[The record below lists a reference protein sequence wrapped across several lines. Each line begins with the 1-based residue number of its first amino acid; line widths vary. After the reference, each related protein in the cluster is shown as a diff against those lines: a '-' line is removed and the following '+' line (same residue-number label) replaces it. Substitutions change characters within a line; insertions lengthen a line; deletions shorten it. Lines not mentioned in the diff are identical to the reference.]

1 MRNTFSKRI
10 FAVLAAVLLGV
21 ALCAP
26 LTFADEADTA
36 DTTDS
41 TETVDTTEGT
51 TDTAGEDSSGAESFF
66 NELKA
71 DNGVGRTLFIAGAV
85 CIVLGVGGIVSIILW
100 QRASR
105 NRDSGEADRAEVLD
119 EIEQEERR
127 NRRRREEERMRRE
140 QMQAHRET
148 EPRVPTSFDPDKD
161 TGELPVM
168 PVAAEYTAEC
178 PIMPET
184 PVSMQPQNVRRAA
197 VQTSVNRA
205 PRQFT
210 PGEPGQ
216 YRSLELELKVLADVG
231 LLGMPNAGKSTLIT
245 AVSNARPK
253 IADYPFTTLHPH
265 LGVVRVGPEQ
275 SFVLADV
282 PGLIEGAA
290 EGAGLGH
297 LFLRHLSRTKVLLH
311 VIDAAPLDDTVD
323 PFEQAH
329 ALVAELEKYDP
340 ELAAK
345 PRWVVLN
352 KMDLV
357 PEEERDA
364 LVEKFRSAFAREGE
378 PVFAVSAATREG
390 LTTLLNALA
399 QKVDEDRRAER
410 AFLDDER
417 FDEERE
423 NAEPYDPAAH

>member
-10 FAVLAAVLLGV
+10 FAVLAAVLLGA

-26 LTFADEADTA
+26 LTFADEADTV

-85 CIVLGVGGIVSIILW
+85 CIVLGVGGVVSIILW

-140 QMQAHRET
+140 T
-148 EPRVPTSFDPDKD
+148 ESRMPTSFDPDKD

-168 PVAAEYTAEC
+168 PVSAEYTAER

-205 PRQFT
+205 PRQ
-210 PGEPGQ
+210 
-216 YRSLELELKVLADVG
+216 S
-231 LLGMPNAGKSTLIT
+231 
-245 AVSNARPK
+245 
-253 IADYPFTTLHPH
+253 
-265 LGVVRVGPEQ
+265 
-275 SFVLADV
+275 
-282 PGLIEGAA
+282 
-290 EGAGLGH
+290 
-297 LFLRHLSRTKVLLH
+297 
-311 VIDAAPLDDTVD
+311 AAPRAAKPAAPAPKPVQQRPANPPKPAAQTV
-323 PFEQAH
+323 QAKP
-329 ALVAELEKYDP
+329 AAPKASEKYDL
-340 ELAAK
+340 EDILREVREMNA
-345 PRWVVLN
+345 N
-352 KMDLV
+352 K
-357 PEEERDA
+357 
-364 LVEKFRSAFAREGE
+364 
-378 PVFAVSAATREG
+378 
-390 LTTLLNALA
+390 
-399 QKVDEDRRAER
+399 
-410 AFLDDER
+410 
-417 FDEERE
+417 
-423 NAEPYDPAAH
+423 

>member
-1 MRNTFSKRI
+1 MRNIFSKRI
-10 FAVLAAVLLGV
+10 FAVLAAVLLGA

-41 TETVDTTEGT
+41 TETIDTTEGT

-140 QMQAHRET
+140 PES
-148 EPRVPTSFDPDKD
+148 RVPTSFDPDKD

-168 PVAAEYTAEC
+168 PVSAEYTAER

-205 PRQFT
+205 PRQ
-210 PGEPGQ
+210 
-216 YRSLELELKVLADVG
+216 S
-231 LLGMPNAGKSTLIT
+231 
-245 AVSNARPK
+245 
-253 IADYPFTTLHPH
+253 
-265 LGVVRVGPEQ
+265 
-275 SFVLADV
+275 
-282 PGLIEGAA
+282 
-290 EGAGLGH
+290 
-297 LFLRHLSRTKVLLH
+297 
-311 VIDAAPLDDTVD
+311 AAPRAAKPAAPAPKPVQQRPANPPKPSAQTV
-323 PFEQAH
+323 QAKP
-329 ALVAELEKYDP
+329 AAPKAPEKYDL
-340 ELAAK
+340 EDILREVREMNA
-345 PRWVVLN
+345 N
-352 KMDLV
+352 K
-357 PEEERDA
+357 
-364 LVEKFRSAFAREGE
+364 
-378 PVFAVSAATREG
+378 
-390 LTTLLNALA
+390 
-399 QKVDEDRRAER
+399 
-410 AFLDDER
+410 
-417 FDEERE
+417 
-423 NAEPYDPAAH
+423 

>member
-10 FAVLAAVLLGV
+10 FAVLAAVLLGA

-66 NELKA
+66 NGLKA

-85 CIVLGVGGIVSIILW
+85 CIVFGVGGIVSIILW

-140 QMQAHRET
+140 QMQARRE
-148 EPRVPTSFDPDKD
+148 EESRVPTSFDPDKD

-168 PVAAEYTAEC
+168 PVSAEYTAER

-205 PRQFT
+205 PRQ
-210 PGEPGQ
+210 
-216 YRSLELELKVLADVG
+216 S
-231 LLGMPNAGKSTLIT
+231 
-245 AVSNARPK
+245 
-253 IADYPFTTLHPH
+253 
-265 LGVVRVGPEQ
+265 
-275 SFVLADV
+275 
-282 PGLIEGAA
+282 
-290 EGAGLGH
+290 
-297 LFLRHLSRTKVLLH
+297 
-311 VIDAAPLDDTVD
+311 AAPASKPVQQRSVNPPKPAAQTV
-323 PFEQAH
+323 QAKP
-329 ALVAELEKYDP
+329 AAPKAPEKYDL
-340 ELAAK
+340 EDIL
-345 PRWVVLN
+345 REVREMNTN
-352 KMDLV
+352 K
-357 PEEERDA
+357 
-364 LVEKFRSAFAREGE
+364 
-378 PVFAVSAATREG
+378 
-390 LTTLLNALA
+390 
-399 QKVDEDRRAER
+399 
-410 AFLDDER
+410 
-417 FDEERE
+417 
-423 NAEPYDPAAH
+423 

>member
-10 FAVLAAVLLGV
+10 FAVLAAVLLGA

-41 TETVDTTEGT
+41 TETIDTTEGT

-85 CIVLGVGGIVSIILW
+85 CIVLGVGGVVSIILW

-140 QMQAHRET
+140 A

-168 PVAAEYTAEC
+168 PVSAGYTAER

-205 PRQFT
+205 PRQ
-210 PGEPGQ
+210 
-216 YRSLELELKVLADVG
+216 S
-231 LLGMPNAGKSTLIT
+231 
-245 AVSNARPK
+245 
-253 IADYPFTTLHPH
+253 
-265 LGVVRVGPEQ
+265 
-275 SFVLADV
+275 
-282 PGLIEGAA
+282 
-290 EGAGLGH
+290 
-297 LFLRHLSRTKVLLH
+297 
-311 VIDAAPLDDTVD
+311 AAPRAAKPAAPAPKPVQQRPANPPKPAAQTV
-323 PFEQAH
+323 QAKP
-329 ALVAELEKYDP
+329 AAPKAPEKYDL
-340 ELAAK
+340 EDILREVREMNA
-345 PRWVVLN
+345 N
-352 KMDLV
+352 K
-357 PEEERDA
+357 
-364 LVEKFRSAFAREGE
+364 
-378 PVFAVSAATREG
+378 
-390 LTTLLNALA
+390 
-399 QKVDEDRRAER
+399 
-410 AFLDDER
+410 
-417 FDEERE
+417 
-423 NAEPYDPAAH
+423 

>member
-1 MRNTFSKRI
+1 MKNTFSKRI
-10 FAVLAAVLLGV
+10 FAVLTAVLLGA

-140 QMQAHRET
+140 T
-148 EPRVPTSFDPDKD
+148 ESRVPTSFDPDKD

-168 PVAAEYTAEC
+168 PMSAEYTAER

-205 PRQFT
+205 PRQ
-210 PGEPGQ
+210 
-216 YRSLELELKVLADVG
+216 S
-231 LLGMPNAGKSTLIT
+231 
-245 AVSNARPK
+245 
-253 IADYPFTTLHPH
+253 
-265 LGVVRVGPEQ
+265 
-275 SFVLADV
+275 
-282 PGLIEGAA
+282 
-290 EGAGLGH
+290 
-297 LFLRHLSRTKVLLH
+297 
-311 VIDAAPLDDTVD
+311 AAPRAAKPAAPAPKPVQQRPANPPKPAAQTV
-323 PFEQAH
+323 QAKS
-329 ALVAELEKYDP
+329 AAPKAPEKYDL
-340 ELAAK
+340 EDILREVREMNA
-345 PRWVVLN
+345 N
-352 KMDLV
+352 K
-357 PEEERDA
+357 
-364 LVEKFRSAFAREGE
+364 
-378 PVFAVSAATREG
+378 
-390 LTTLLNALA
+390 
-399 QKVDEDRRAER
+399 
-410 AFLDDER
+410 
-417 FDEERE
+417 
-423 NAEPYDPAAH
+423 

>member
-10 FAVLAAVLLGV
+10 FAVLAAVLLGA

-140 QMQAHRET
+140 QMQARREA
-148 EPRVPTSFDPDKD
+148 EPRMPTSFDPDKD

-168 PVAAEYTAEC
+168 PVSAGYTAER

-184 PVSMQPQNVRRAA
+184 PSTSRTAPTAMAKRRTKSRKARRTCAEARAA
-197 VQTSVNRA
+197 A
-205 PRQFT
+205 PGKY
-210 PGEPGQ
+210 PE
-216 YRSLELELKVLADVG
+216 
-231 LLGMPNAGKSTLIT
+231 AGCTDSTGK
-245 AVSNARPK
+245 AC
-253 IADYPFTTLHPH
+253 
-265 LGVVRVGPEQ
+265 
-275 SFVLADV
+275 
-282 PGLIEGAA
+282 
-290 EGAGLGH
+290 
-297 LFLRHLSRTKVLLH
+297 
-311 VIDAAPLDDTVD
+311 
-323 PFEQAH
+323 
-329 ALVAELEKYDP
+329 
-340 ELAAK
+340 
-345 PRWVVLN
+345 
-352 KMDLV
+352 
-357 PEEERDA
+357 
-364 LVEKFRSAFAREGE
+364 
-378 PVFAVSAATREG
+378 
-390 LTTLLNALA
+390 
-399 QKVDEDRRAER
+399 RAESAR
-410 AFLDDER
+410 KI
-417 FDEERE
+417 
-423 NAEPYDPAAH
+423 

>member
-10 FAVLAAVLLGV
+10 FVVLAAVLLGA

-41 TETVDTTEGT
+41 TETIDTTEGT

-140 QMQAHRET
+140 QMQARRET
-148 EPRVPTSFDPDKD
+148 ESRVPTSFDPDKD

-168 PVAAEYTAEC
+168 PVAAEYTAER

-205 PRQFT
+205 PRQ
-210 PGEPGQ
+210 
-216 YRSLELELKVLADVG
+216 S
-231 LLGMPNAGKSTLIT
+231 
-245 AVSNARPK
+245 
-253 IADYPFTTLHPH
+253 
-265 LGVVRVGPEQ
+265 
-275 SFVLADV
+275 
-282 PGLIEGAA
+282 
-290 EGAGLGH
+290 
-297 LFLRHLSRTKVLLH
+297 
-311 VIDAAPLDDTVD
+311 AAPRAAKPAAPRAAKPAAPAPKPVQQRPANPPKPAAQTV
-323 PFEQAH
+323 QAKP
-329 ALVAELEKYDP
+329 AAPKAPEKYDL
-340 ELAAK
+340 EDILKEVREMNA
-345 PRWVVLN
+345 N
-352 KMDLV
+352 K
-357 PEEERDA
+357 
-364 LVEKFRSAFAREGE
+364 
-378 PVFAVSAATREG
+378 
-390 LTTLLNALA
+390 
-399 QKVDEDRRAER
+399 
-410 AFLDDER
+410 
-417 FDEERE
+417 
-423 NAEPYDPAAH
+423 

>member
-10 FAVLAAVLLGV
+10 FAVLAAVLLGA

-85 CIVLGVGGIVSIILW
+85 CIVLGVGGVVSIILW

-127 NRRRREEERMRRE
+127 NRRRREEERMR
-140 QMQAHRET
+140 HET

-168 PVAAEYTAEC
+168 PVSAEYTAER

-184 PVSMQPQNVRRAA
+184 PVSMQPQSVRRAA

-205 PRQFT
+205 PRQ
-210 PGEPGQ
+210 
-216 YRSLELELKVLADVG
+216 S
-231 LLGMPNAGKSTLIT
+231 
-245 AVSNARPK
+245 
-253 IADYPFTTLHPH
+253 
-265 LGVVRVGPEQ
+265 
-275 SFVLADV
+275 
-282 PGLIEGAA
+282 
-290 EGAGLGH
+290 
-297 LFLRHLSRTKVLLH
+297 
-311 VIDAAPLDDTVD
+311 AAPRAAKPAAPAPKPVQQRPANPPKPAAQTV
-323 PFEQAH
+323 QAKP
-329 ALVAELEKYDP
+329 AAPKASEKYDL
-340 ELAAK
+340 EDILREVREMNA
-345 PRWVVLN
+345 N
-352 KMDLV
+352 K
-357 PEEERDA
+357 
-364 LVEKFRSAFAREGE
+364 
-378 PVFAVSAATREG
+378 
-390 LTTLLNALA
+390 
-399 QKVDEDRRAER
+399 
-410 AFLDDER
+410 
-417 FDEERE
+417 
-423 NAEPYDPAAH
+423 

>member
-10 FAVLAAVLLGV
+10 FAVLAAVLLGA

-41 TETVDTTEGT
+41 TETIDTTEGT

-85 CIVLGVGGIVSIILW
+85 CIVLGVGGVVSIILW

-140 QMQAHRET
+140 A

-168 PVAAEYTAEC
+168 PVSAEYTAER

-205 PRQFT
+205 PRQ
-210 PGEPGQ
+210 
-216 YRSLELELKVLADVG
+216 S
-231 LLGMPNAGKSTLIT
+231 
-245 AVSNARPK
+245 
-253 IADYPFTTLHPH
+253 
-265 LGVVRVGPEQ
+265 
-275 SFVLADV
+275 
-282 PGLIEGAA
+282 
-290 EGAGLGH
+290 
-297 LFLRHLSRTKVLLH
+297 
-311 VIDAAPLDDTVD
+311 AAPRAAKPAAPAPKPVQQRPANPPKPAAQTV
-323 PFEQAH
+323 QAKP
-329 ALVAELEKYDP
+329 AAPKAPEKYDL
-340 ELAAK
+340 EDILREVREMNA
-345 PRWVVLN
+345 N
-352 KMDLV
+352 K
-357 PEEERDA
+357 
-364 LVEKFRSAFAREGE
+364 
-378 PVFAVSAATREG
+378 
-390 LTTLLNALA
+390 
-399 QKVDEDRRAER
+399 
-410 AFLDDER
+410 
-417 FDEERE
+417 
-423 NAEPYDPAAH
+423 

>member
-10 FAVLAAVLLGV
+10 FAVLAAVLLGA

-41 TETVDTTEGT
+41 TGTIDTTEGT

-85 CIVLGVGGIVSIILW
+85 CIVLGVGGVVSIILW

-140 QMQAHRET
+140 T
-148 EPRVPTSFDPDKD
+148 ESRMPTSFDPDKD

-168 PVAAEYTAEC
+168 PVSAEYTAER

-205 PRQFT
+205 PRQ
-210 PGEPGQ
+210 
-216 YRSLELELKVLADVG
+216 S
-231 LLGMPNAGKSTLIT
+231 
-245 AVSNARPK
+245 
-253 IADYPFTTLHPH
+253 
-265 LGVVRVGPEQ
+265 
-275 SFVLADV
+275 
-282 PGLIEGAA
+282 
-290 EGAGLGH
+290 
-297 LFLRHLSRTKVLLH
+297 
-311 VIDAAPLDDTVD
+311 AAPRAAKPAAPAPKPVQQRPANPPKPAAQTV
-323 PFEQAH
+323 QAKP
-329 ALVAELEKYDP
+329 AAPKASEKYDL
-340 ELAAK
+340 EDILREVREMNA
-345 PRWVVLN
+345 N
-352 KMDLV
+352 K
-357 PEEERDA
+357 
-364 LVEKFRSAFAREGE
+364 
-378 PVFAVSAATREG
+378 
-390 LTTLLNALA
+390 
-399 QKVDEDRRAER
+399 
-410 AFLDDER
+410 
-417 FDEERE
+417 
-423 NAEPYDPAAH
+423 

>member
-10 FAVLAAVLLGV
+10 FAVLAAVLLGA

-140 QMQAHRET
+140 T
-148 EPRVPTSFDPDKD
+148 ESRMPTSFDPDKD

-168 PVAAEYTAEC
+168 PVSAEYTAER

-205 PRQFT
+205 PRQ
-210 PGEPGQ
+210 
-216 YRSLELELKVLADVG
+216 S
-231 LLGMPNAGKSTLIT
+231 
-245 AVSNARPK
+245 
-253 IADYPFTTLHPH
+253 
-265 LGVVRVGPEQ
+265 
-275 SFVLADV
+275 
-282 PGLIEGAA
+282 
-290 EGAGLGH
+290 
-297 LFLRHLSRTKVLLH
+297 
-311 VIDAAPLDDTVD
+311 AAPRAAKPAAPAPKPVQQRPANPPKPAAQTV
-323 PFEQAH
+323 QAKP
-329 ALVAELEKYDP
+329 AAPKAPEKYDL
-340 ELAAK
+340 EDILREVREMNA
-345 PRWVVLN
+345 N
-352 KMDLV
+352 K
-357 PEEERDA
+357 
-364 LVEKFRSAFAREGE
+364 
-378 PVFAVSAATREG
+378 
-390 LTTLLNALA
+390 
-399 QKVDEDRRAER
+399 
-410 AFLDDER
+410 
-417 FDEERE
+417 
-423 NAEPYDPAAH
+423 

>member
-10 FAVLAAVLLGV
+10 FVVLAAVLLGA

-85 CIVLGVGGIVSIILW
+85 CIVLGVGGVVSIILW

-140 QMQAHRET
+140 A

-161 TGELPVM
+161 TGELPAM
-168 PVAAEYTAEC
+168 PVAAEYTAER

-184 PVSMQPQNVRRAA
+184 PVSMQPQNGRRAA

-205 PRQFT
+205 PRQ
-210 PGEPGQ
+210 
-216 YRSLELELKVLADVG
+216 S
-231 LLGMPNAGKSTLIT
+231 
-245 AVSNARPK
+245 
-253 IADYPFTTLHPH
+253 
-265 LGVVRVGPEQ
+265 
-275 SFVLADV
+275 
-282 PGLIEGAA
+282 
-290 EGAGLGH
+290 
-297 LFLRHLSRTKVLLH
+297 
-311 VIDAAPLDDTVD
+311 AAPRAAKPAAPAPKPVQQRPANSPKPAAQTV
-323 PFEQAH
+323 QAKP
-329 ALVAELEKYDP
+329 AAPKAPEKYDL
-340 ELAAK
+340 EDILREVREMNA
-345 PRWVVLN
+345 N
-352 KMDLV
+352 K
-357 PEEERDA
+357 
-364 LVEKFRSAFAREGE
+364 
-378 PVFAVSAATREG
+378 
-390 LTTLLNALA
+390 
-399 QKVDEDRRAER
+399 
-410 AFLDDER
+410 
-417 FDEERE
+417 
-423 NAEPYDPAAH
+423 

>member
-1 MRNTFSKRI
+1 MRNIFSKRI
-10 FAVLAAVLLGV
+10 FAVLAAVLLGA

-140 QMQAHRET
+140 PES
-148 EPRVPTSFDPDKD
+148 RVPTSFDPDKD

-168 PVAAEYTAEC
+168 PVSAEYTAER

-205 PRQFT
+205 PRQ
-210 PGEPGQ
+210 
-216 YRSLELELKVLADVG
+216 S
-231 LLGMPNAGKSTLIT
+231 
-245 AVSNARPK
+245 
-253 IADYPFTTLHPH
+253 
-265 LGVVRVGPEQ
+265 
-275 SFVLADV
+275 
-282 PGLIEGAA
+282 
-290 EGAGLGH
+290 
-297 LFLRHLSRTKVLLH
+297 
-311 VIDAAPLDDTVD
+311 AAPRAAKPAAPAPKPVQQRPANPPKPSAQTV
-323 PFEQAH
+323 QAKP
-329 ALVAELEKYDP
+329 AAPKAPEKYDL
-340 ELAAK
+340 EDILREVREMNA
-345 PRWVVLN
+345 N
-352 KMDLV
+352 K
-357 PEEERDA
+357 
-364 LVEKFRSAFAREGE
+364 
-378 PVFAVSAATREG
+378 
-390 LTTLLNALA
+390 
-399 QKVDEDRRAER
+399 
-410 AFLDDER
+410 
-417 FDEERE
+417 
-423 NAEPYDPAAH
+423 

>member
-10 FAVLAAVLLGV
+10 FVVLAAVLLGA

-140 QMQAHRET
+140 QMQARREA

-168 PVAAEYTAEC
+168 PVSAGYTGLHAATE
-178 PIMPET
+178 
-184 PVSMQPQNVRRAA
+184 
-197 VQTSVNRA
+197 RA
-205 PRQFT
+205 PRCGADLSESRAT
-210 PGEPGQ
+210 AKRRTESCKARRTCAEARAAAPGKYPEAGCTD
-216 YRSLELELKVLADVG
+216 ST
-231 LLGMPNAGKSTLIT
+231 GKSCC
-245 AVSNARPK
+245 AESARK
-253 IADYPFTTLHPH
+253 I
-265 LGVVRVGPEQ
+265 
-275 SFVLADV
+275 
-282 PGLIEGAA
+282 
-290 EGAGLGH
+290 
-297 LFLRHLSRTKVLLH
+297 
-311 VIDAAPLDDTVD
+311 
-323 PFEQAH
+323 
-329 ALVAELEKYDP
+329 
-340 ELAAK
+340 
-345 PRWVVLN
+345 
-352 KMDLV
+352 
-357 PEEERDA
+357 
-364 LVEKFRSAFAREGE
+364 
-378 PVFAVSAATREG
+378 
-390 LTTLLNALA
+390 
-399 QKVDEDRRAER
+399 
-410 AFLDDER
+410 
-417 FDEERE
+417 
-423 NAEPYDPAAH
+423 

>member
-1 MRNTFSKRI
+1 MRELCALHRAADLQPFQRACRGVV
-10 FAVLAAVLLGV
+10 FDGQRHQREDRRHGDQPHADPAQQLVLRRGEDHQSEDDDPRGCGRGELHDGYQLRAQRQGGV
-21 ALCAP
+21 APGMLH
-26 LTFADEADTA
+26 
-36 DTTDS
+36 
-41 TETVDTTEGT
+41 
-51 TDTAGEDSSGAESFF
+51 
-66 NELKA
+66 
-71 DNGVGRTLFIAGAV
+71 GVPAL
-85 CIVLGVGGIVSIILW
+85 VGGDGGRGGSVW
-100 QRASR
+100 A
-105 NRDSGEADRAEVLD
+105 EADRNINTLVDYQYTRKFFAPNGENGRGADCYGAGGKDVVL
-119 EIEQEERR
+119 
-127 NRRRREEERMRRE
+127 RMPVGTIIRD
-140 QMQAHRET
+140 T
-148 EPRVPTSFDPDKD
+148 D
-161 TGELPVM
+161 TGEI
-168 PVAAEYTAEC
+168 VADL
-178 PIMPET
+178 
-184 PVSMQPQNVRRAA
+184 NVHGARQLLAA
-197 VQTSVNRA
+197 GGKGGLGNLHFKSSVNRA

-399 QKVDEDRRAER
+399 QKIDEDRRAER

>member
-10 FAVLAAVLLGV
+10 FAVLAAVLLGA

-127 NRRRREEERMRRE
+127 NRRRRDEERMRRE
-140 QMQAHRET
+140 A

-161 TGELPVM
+161 TGELPAM
-168 PVAAEYTAEC
+168 PVAAEYTAER

-205 PRQFT
+205 PRQ
-210 PGEPGQ
+210 
-216 YRSLELELKVLADVG
+216 S
-231 LLGMPNAGKSTLIT
+231 
-245 AVSNARPK
+245 
-253 IADYPFTTLHPH
+253 
-265 LGVVRVGPEQ
+265 
-275 SFVLADV
+275 
-282 PGLIEGAA
+282 
-290 EGAGLGH
+290 
-297 LFLRHLSRTKVLLH
+297 
-311 VIDAAPLDDTVD
+311 AAPRAAKPAAPAPKPVQQRPANSPKPAAQTV
-323 PFEQAH
+323 QAKP
-329 ALVAELEKYDP
+329 AAPKAPEKYDL
-340 ELAAK
+340 EDILREVREMNA
-345 PRWVVLN
+345 N
-352 KMDLV
+352 K
-357 PEEERDA
+357 
-364 LVEKFRSAFAREGE
+364 
-378 PVFAVSAATREG
+378 
-390 LTTLLNALA
+390 
-399 QKVDEDRRAER
+399 
-410 AFLDDER
+410 
-417 FDEERE
+417 
-423 NAEPYDPAAH
+423 

>member
-10 FAVLAAVLLGV
+10 FVVLAAVLLGA

-36 DTTDS
+36 DTADS

-140 QMQAHRET
+140 T
-148 EPRVPTSFDPDKD
+148 ESRVPTSFDPDKD

-168 PVAAEYTAEC
+168 PVSAEYTAER

-205 PRQFT
+205 PRQ
-210 PGEPGQ
+210 
-216 YRSLELELKVLADVG
+216 S
-231 LLGMPNAGKSTLIT
+231 
-245 AVSNARPK
+245 
-253 IADYPFTTLHPH
+253 
-265 LGVVRVGPEQ
+265 
-275 SFVLADV
+275 
-282 PGLIEGAA
+282 
-290 EGAGLGH
+290 
-297 LFLRHLSRTKVLLH
+297 
-311 VIDAAPLDDTVD
+311 AAPRAAKPAAPAPKPVQQRPANTPKPAAQTV
-323 PFEQAH
+323 QAKP
-329 ALVAELEKYDP
+329 AAPKAPEKYDL
-340 ELAAK
+340 EDILREVREMNA
-345 PRWVVLN
+345 N
-352 KMDLV
+352 K
-357 PEEERDA
+357 
-364 LVEKFRSAFAREGE
+364 
-378 PVFAVSAATREG
+378 
-390 LTTLLNALA
+390 
-399 QKVDEDRRAER
+399 
-410 AFLDDER
+410 
-417 FDEERE
+417 
-423 NAEPYDPAAH
+423 

>member
-10 FAVLAAVLLGV
+10 FVVLAAVLLGA

-140 QMQAHRET
+140 QMQARRET

-168 PVAAEYTAEC
+168 PVAAEYTAER

-197 VQTSVNRA
+197 MQTSVNRA
-205 PRQFT
+205 PRQ
-210 PGEPGQ
+210 
-216 YRSLELELKVLADVG
+216 S
-231 LLGMPNAGKSTLIT
+231 
-245 AVSNARPK
+245 
-253 IADYPFTTLHPH
+253 
-265 LGVVRVGPEQ
+265 
-275 SFVLADV
+275 
-282 PGLIEGAA
+282 
-290 EGAGLGH
+290 
-297 LFLRHLSRTKVLLH
+297 
-311 VIDAAPLDDTVD
+311 AAPRAAKPAAPAPKPVQQRPANTPKPAAQTV
-323 PFEQAH
+323 QANP
-329 ALVAELEKYDP
+329 AAPKAPEKYDL
-340 ELAAK
+340 EDILREVREMNA
-345 PRWVVLN
+345 N
-352 KMDLV
+352 K
-357 PEEERDA
+357 
-364 LVEKFRSAFAREGE
+364 
-378 PVFAVSAATREG
+378 
-390 LTTLLNALA
+390 
-399 QKVDEDRRAER
+399 
-410 AFLDDER
+410 
-417 FDEERE
+417 
-423 NAEPYDPAAH
+423 

>member
-10 FAVLAAVLLGV
+10 FAVLAAVLLGA

-140 QMQAHRET
+140 A

-168 PVAAEYTAEC
+168 PVSAEYTAER

-205 PRQFT
+205 PRQ
-210 PGEPGQ
+210 
-216 YRSLELELKVLADVG
+216 S
-231 LLGMPNAGKSTLIT
+231 
-245 AVSNARPK
+245 
-253 IADYPFTTLHPH
+253 
-265 LGVVRVGPEQ
+265 
-275 SFVLADV
+275 
-282 PGLIEGAA
+282 
-290 EGAGLGH
+290 
-297 LFLRHLSRTKVLLH
+297 
-311 VIDAAPLDDTVD
+311 AAPRAAKPAAPAPKPVQQRPANPPKPAAQTV
-323 PFEQAH
+323 QAKP
-329 ALVAELEKYDP
+329 AAPKAPEKYDL
-340 ELAAK
+340 EDILREVREMNANNA
-345 PRWVVLN
+345 N
-352 KMDLV
+352 K
-357 PEEERDA
+357 
-364 LVEKFRSAFAREGE
+364 
-378 PVFAVSAATREG
+378 
-390 LTTLLNALA
+390 
-399 QKVDEDRRAER
+399 
-410 AFLDDER
+410 
-417 FDEERE
+417 
-423 NAEPYDPAAH
+423 

>member
-10 FAVLAAVLLGV
+10 FAVLAAVLLGA

-36 DTTDS
+36 DTADS

-140 QMQAHRET
+140 T
-148 EPRVPTSFDPDKD
+148 ESRVPTSFDPDKD

-168 PVAAEYTAEC
+168 PVSAEYTAER

-205 PRQFT
+205 PRQ
-210 PGEPGQ
+210 
-216 YRSLELELKVLADVG
+216 S
-231 LLGMPNAGKSTLIT
+231 
-245 AVSNARPK
+245 
-253 IADYPFTTLHPH
+253 
-265 LGVVRVGPEQ
+265 
-275 SFVLADV
+275 
-282 PGLIEGAA
+282 
-290 EGAGLGH
+290 
-297 LFLRHLSRTKVLLH
+297 
-311 VIDAAPLDDTVD
+311 AAPRAAKPAAPAPKPVQQRPANPPKPAAQTV
-323 PFEQAH
+323 QAKP
-329 ALVAELEKYDP
+329 AAPKAPEKYDL
-340 ELAAK
+340 EDILREVREMNA
-345 PRWVVLN
+345 N
-352 KMDLV
+352 K
-357 PEEERDA
+357 
-364 LVEKFRSAFAREGE
+364 
-378 PVFAVSAATREG
+378 
-390 LTTLLNALA
+390 
-399 QKVDEDRRAER
+399 
-410 AFLDDER
+410 
-417 FDEERE
+417 
-423 NAEPYDPAAH
+423 

>member
-10 FAVLAAVLLGV
+10 FAVLAAVLLGA

-26 LTFADEADTA
+26 LTFADEA

-140 QMQAHRET
+140 QMQARRET
-148 EPRVPTSFDPDKD
+148 EPRMPTSFDPDKD
-161 TGELPVM
+161 TGELPAM
-168 PVAAEYTAEC
+168 PVAAEYTAER

-205 PRQFT
+205 PRQ
-210 PGEPGQ
+210 
-216 YRSLELELKVLADVG
+216 S
-231 LLGMPNAGKSTLIT
+231 
-245 AVSNARPK
+245 
-253 IADYPFTTLHPH
+253 
-265 LGVVRVGPEQ
+265 
-275 SFVLADV
+275 
-282 PGLIEGAA
+282 
-290 EGAGLGH
+290 
-297 LFLRHLSRTKVLLH
+297 
-311 VIDAAPLDDTVD
+311 AAPRAAKPAAPAPKPVQQRPANPPKPAAQTV
-323 PFEQAH
+323 QAKS
-329 ALVAELEKYDP
+329 AAPKAPEKYDL
-340 ELAAK
+340 EDILREVREMNA
-345 PRWVVLN
+345 N
-352 KMDLV
+352 K
-357 PEEERDA
+357 
-364 LVEKFRSAFAREGE
+364 
-378 PVFAVSAATREG
+378 
-390 LTTLLNALA
+390 
-399 QKVDEDRRAER
+399 
-410 AFLDDER
+410 
-417 FDEERE
+417 
-423 NAEPYDPAAH
+423 

>member
-10 FAVLAAVLLGV
+10 FAVLAAVLLGA

-26 LTFADEADTA
+26 LTFADEADTV

-85 CIVLGVGGIVSIILW
+85 CIVLGVGGVVSIILW

-140 QMQAHRET
+140 QMQARRET

-161 TGELPVM
+161 TGELQVM
-168 PVAAEYTAEC
+168 PVSAEYTAER

-205 PRQFT
+205 PRQ
-210 PGEPGQ
+210 
-216 YRSLELELKVLADVG
+216 S
-231 LLGMPNAGKSTLIT
+231 
-245 AVSNARPK
+245 
-253 IADYPFTTLHPH
+253 
-265 LGVVRVGPEQ
+265 
-275 SFVLADV
+275 
-282 PGLIEGAA
+282 
-290 EGAGLGH
+290 
-297 LFLRHLSRTKVLLH
+297 
-311 VIDAAPLDDTVD
+311 AAPR
-323 PFEQAH
+323 
-329 ALVAELEKYDP
+329 
-340 ELAAK
+340 AAK
-345 PRWVVLN
+345 P
-352 KMDLV
+352 
-357 PEEERDA
+357 A
-364 LVEKFRSAFAREGE
+364 
-378 PVFAVSAATREG
+378 
-390 LTTLLNALA
+390 
-399 QKVDEDRRAER
+399 
-410 AFLDDER
+410 
-417 FDEERE
+417 
-423 NAEPYDPAAH
+423 

>member
-10 FAVLAAVLLGV
+10 FAVLAAVLLGA

-41 TETVDTTEGT
+41 TGTIDTTEGT

-85 CIVLGVGGIVSIILW
+85 CIVLGIGGIVSIILW

-140 QMQAHRET
+140 T
-148 EPRVPTSFDPDKD
+148 ESRMPTSFDPDKD

-168 PVAAEYTAEC
+168 PVSAEYTAER

-205 PRQFT
+205 PRQ
-210 PGEPGQ
+210 
-216 YRSLELELKVLADVG
+216 S
-231 LLGMPNAGKSTLIT
+231 
-245 AVSNARPK
+245 
-253 IADYPFTTLHPH
+253 
-265 LGVVRVGPEQ
+265 
-275 SFVLADV
+275 
-282 PGLIEGAA
+282 
-290 EGAGLGH
+290 
-297 LFLRHLSRTKVLLH
+297 
-311 VIDAAPLDDTVD
+311 AAPRAAKPAAPAPKPVQQRPANPPKPAAQTV
-323 PFEQAH
+323 QAKP
-329 ALVAELEKYDP
+329 AAPKASEKYDL
-340 ELAAK
+340 EDILREVREMNA
-345 PRWVVLN
+345 N
-352 KMDLV
+352 K
-357 PEEERDA
+357 
-364 LVEKFRSAFAREGE
+364 
-378 PVFAVSAATREG
+378 
-390 LTTLLNALA
+390 
-399 QKVDEDRRAER
+399 
-410 AFLDDER
+410 
-417 FDEERE
+417 
-423 NAEPYDPAAH
+423 